1 MYVWVS
7 YATIESDNGLPPVRQ
22 QAIIETNAGLLII
35 RPLGRNLCEILIK
48 KSKTISFKKIH
59 LKMSSAKCRPFPLDL
74 DMLIPHASPFVV
86 RDVIQW
92 VWVTVI
98 TFYDIYVRP

>member
-7 YATIESDNGLPPVRQ
+7 YATIESDDGLPPVRQ

-48 KSKTISFKKIH
+48 KAKQFHSRKYIW
-59 LKMSSAKCRPFPLDL
+59 KCRLQN
-74 DMLIPHASPFVV
+74 VV
-86 RDVIQW
+86 HFLSTSIC
-92 VWVTVI
+92 
-98 TFYDIYVRP
+98 